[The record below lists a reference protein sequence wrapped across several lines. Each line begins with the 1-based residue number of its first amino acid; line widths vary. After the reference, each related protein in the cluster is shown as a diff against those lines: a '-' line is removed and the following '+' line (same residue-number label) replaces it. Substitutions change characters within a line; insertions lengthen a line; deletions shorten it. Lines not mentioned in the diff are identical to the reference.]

1 MMKKYSAN
9 YSYTNHNFVIQNLT
23 SPRKKSEFLS
33 AILIVK
39 NLIQRGKP
47 TLMSQYLQSIYGSV
61 HKETGLF
68 KKPFVLINQFNLK
81 WNSTIKGDEENDY
94 FPARTFL
101 EERISEDLSEYDY
114 IKSLN
119 RMMKSSGI
127 SPSIFSY
134 LRLI

>member
-1 MMKKYSAN
+1 MKKYSAN

-23 SPRKKSEFLS
+23 NPRKESEFLS

-61 HKETGLF
+61 HKETELF
-68 KKPFVLINQFNLK
+68 KKPFVLINQSNLK
-81 WNSTIKGDEENDY
+81 WNNTIKGDEENNY

-101 EERISEDLSEYDY
+101 EERISKDLSAT
-114 IKSLN
+114 I
-119 RMMKSSGI
+119 
-127 SPSIFSY
+127 
-134 LRLI
+134 LILDR

>member
-61 HKETGLF
+61 HK
-68 KKPFVLINQFNLK
+68 KP
-81 WNSTIKGDEENDY
+81 D
-94 FPARTFL
+94 
-101 EERISEDLSEYDY
+101 
-114 IKSLN
+114 
-119 RMMKSSGI
+119 SSKN
-127 SPSIFSY
+127 PLY
-134 LRLI
+134 